1 MLNKTLH
8 ITNGDG
14 TTNYL
19 KKLQV
24 KGKII
29 TWREMLCEGK
39 TLTDVGSE
47 KFWNTRFQFFKN
59 SYNISKEMFIN
70 LTLKEYRSLCNTKNS
85 KEIVLWFEHDLFCQ
99 INMLAVLSW
108 LKKHRKGYT
117 IFLVCS
123 GKIKGSDKMFSLT
136 DLSENQ
142 ILEHYKNK
150 IELDQNDI
158 EYAHYIWQLY
168 CSNSPLRLETVNNFK
183 PNKAFKYLVDAL
195 KVHLKR
201 FPSIENGLNNT
212 ENFILETANN
222 FTFSTKKQFI
232 TKLLELQQVFG
243 FGDIQ
248 YETAIN
254 NLNNAFDSINPTKL
268 SKKGKELLV
277 NETNYY
283 RELRSDNS
291 YLGGSKKYSF
301 LYSNASEKLLQIT
314 N

>member
-1 MLNKTLH
+1 MLNTTLH
-8 ITNGDG
+8 ITNGDC

-47 KFWNTRFQFFKN
+47 KFWNTRFNFLNN
-59 SYNISKEMFIN
+59 SYNVSKEMFIN
-70 LTLKEYRSLCNTKNS
+70 LTLKEYRSLCNTKNT

-99 INMLAVLSW
+99 VNMLAVISW
-108 LKKHRKGYT
+108 LKKHRKGYA

-150 IELDQNDI
+150 IELTEDDI
-158 EYAHYIWQLY
+158 EYADYIWQLY
-168 CSNSPLRLETVNNFK
+168 CSVSPLRLETVLKFK
-183 PNKAFKYLVDAL
+183 QNVAFKYLVSAL
-195 KVHLKR
+195 EIHLKR
-201 FPSIENGLNNT
+201 FPSVENGLNIT
-212 ENFILETANN
+212 ENFILETVKNQ
-222 FTFSTKKQFI
+222 TLSSKKQLI
-232 TKLLELQQVFG
+232 NKLLELQEFFG
-243 FGDIQ
+243 FGDNQ
-248 YETAIN
+248 YKTAIEK
-254 NLNNAFDSINPTKL
+254 LNNAFYSFNPTKL

-277 NETNYY
+277 NETNFYSV
-283 RELRSDNS
+283 LRSDNS

-301 LYSNASEKLLQIT
+301 LYSNASKKLLQIT
-314 N
+314 T